1 MKFITN
7 SLRGR
12 GIFMA
17 TRSDDESI
25 VSQQKT
31 AETVKKEGSAAFQ
44 SQYFFRD
51 TAAGLITGAMAIP
64 LTIGIAIM
72 SNYPIKVGLAT
83 VAFASLI
90 GWINAWFK
98 PGNFIGSPGIAAGLA
113 PVLAMGVAA
122 FGIQNMAFCICM
134 TAIMQAIIWKFNWQ
148 RYLLV
153 AVPVYLVEGLLAGV
167 GLKILLKFSEFT
179 YEIPAELVTEDFW
192 NEARIQM
199 AAISAGGLG
208 VFLLLFAKFKDT
220 QPAVPYF
227 AIIIGGVILAQFM
240 TVPMISVEDVEL
252 QLKLPLPSDDTTILM
267 LAYMIFFCAML
278 AIVDVIEQVMSN
290 AAIEK
295 IDPLKRKT
303 NSNNSLFAI
312 WIANLGSSF
321 FGGMTNL
328 DGLAKSTTNKLAGAM
343 TKFSVLIIGSV
354 VCFFTFN
361 THYLDYLPKFALAAI
376 MLFTGYKMIAGLV
389 HVTHYGPYALILAFL
404 TAGLVYKVGIF
415 EGLLV
420 AMVIH
425 GVVHY
430 LVYTKH
436 ENMPGKSVVK
446 RYFDNLRKDNS
457 NLQ

>member
-1 MKFITN
+1 
-7 SLRGR
+7 
-12 GIFMA
+12 MA
-17 TRSDDESI
+17 SRLDDESV

-31 AETVKKEGSAAFQ
+31 VETTKKEGSAAFQ

-83 VAFASLI
+83 VAFAAFI

-122 FGIQNMAFCICM
+122 FGIQNMAFCIFM
-134 TAIMQAIIWKFNWQ
+134 TAVMQAIIWKFNWQ

-199 AAISAGGLG
+199 AAISAGGLAF
-208 VFLLLFAKFKDT
+208 FLFLFSKFKDT
-220 QPAVPYF
+220 QPAIPYF
-227 AIIIGGVILAQFM
+227 AIIIGGVILAQFVS
-240 TVPMISVEDVEL
+240 VPMISVEDVDLE
-252 QLKLPLPSDDTTILM
+252 LKLPLPSEDTTILM
-267 LAYMIFFCAML
+267 LAYMLFFCAML

-303 NSNNSLFAI
+303 NSNNSLLAI

-343 TKFSVLIIGSV
+343 TKFSVLVIGSV

-389 HVTHYGPYALILAFL
+389 HVTHYGPYALMLAFL

-415 EGLLV
+415 EGLLI
-420 AMVIH
+420 AMAIH

-436 ENMPGKSVVK
+436 ENMPGRSVVK

>member
-1 MKFITN
+1 
-7 SLRGR
+7 
-12 GIFMA
+12 MA
-17 TRSDDESI
+17 TRLDDESI
-25 VSQQKT
+25 VSQQKS

-44 SQYFFRD
+44 SQYIFRD

-64 LTIGIAIM
+64 LTIGIAMM

-83 VAFASLI
+83 VALASLI
-90 GWINAWFK
+90 GWINAWFR

-122 FGIQNMAFCICM
+122 FGIQNMAFCICL
-134 TAIMQAIIWKFNWQ
+134 TAVMQAIIWKFNWQ
-148 RYLLV
+148 QYLLV

-167 GLKILLKFSEFT
+167 GLKIMLKFSEFT
-179 YEIPAELVTEDFW
+179 YEIPAEMVTEDFW

-199 AAISAGGLG
+199 AAISAAGLG
-208 VFLLLFAKFKDT
+208 LFLFLFSKFKDT
-220 QPAVPYF
+220 QPAIPYF
-227 AIIIGGVILAQFM
+227 AIIIGGVILAQFVS
-240 TVPMISVEDVEL
+240 VPMISVEDIEL
-252 QLKLPLPSDDTTILM
+252 QLKLPLPSEDTTVLM
-267 LAYMIFFCAML
+267 LAYMVFFCAML

-303 NSNNSLFAI
+303 NSNNSLLAI

-343 TKFSVLIIGSV
+343 TKFSVLIIGTV

-389 HVTHYGPYALILAFL
+389 HVTHYGPYALILALL

-415 EGLLV
+415 EGLLI

-425 GVVHY
+425 GFVHY

-436 ENMPGKSVVK
+436 ENMPGRSVIK
-446 RYFDNLRKDNS
+446 RYFDNLKKDNS

>member
-1 MKFITN
+1 
-7 SLRGR
+7 
-12 GIFMA
+12 MA
-17 TRSDDESI
+17 TRSDDDSI
-25 VSQQKT
+25 VSQQKSV
-31 AETVKKEGSAAFQ
+31 EIVKKEGSAAFQ

-122 FGIQNMAFCICM
+122 FGVQNMAFCICM
-134 TAIMQAIIWKFNWQ
+134 TAVMQAIIWKFNWQ

-199 AAISAGGLG
+199 AAISAGGLAL
-208 VFLLLFAKFKDT
+208 FLLLFSKFKDT
-220 QPAVPYF
+220 QPAIPYF
-227 AIIIGGVILAQFM
+227 AIIIGGVVLAQFVS
-240 TVPMISVEDVEL
+240 VPMISVEDIPLEL
-252 QLKLPLPSDDTTILM
+252 RLPLPSEDTTILM

-389 HVTHYGPYALILAFL
+389 HVTHYGPYALMLAFL

-415 EGLLV
+415 EGLLI
-420 AMVIH
+420 AMAVH
-425 GVVHY
+425 GVIHY

-436 ENMPGKSVVK
+436 ENMPGRSVIK
-446 RYFDNLRKDNS
+446 RYFDNLKKDNS

>member
-1 MKFITN
+1 
-7 SLRGR
+7 
-12 GIFMA
+12 MA

-25 VSQQKT
+25 VSQQKS
-31 AETVKKEGSAAFQ
+31 AEVVKKEGSAAFQ

-90 GWINAWFK
+90 GWINAWFR

-134 TAIMQAIIWKFNWQ
+134 TAIMQGVIWKFNWQ

-199 AAISAGGLG
+199 AAISAGGLAL
-208 VFLLLFAKFKDT
+208 FLILFSKFKDT
-220 QPAVPYF
+220 QPAIPYF
-227 AIIIGGVILAQFM
+227 AIIIGGVILAQFVS
-240 TVPMISVEDVEL
+240 VPMISVEDIEL
-252 QLKLPLPSDDTTILM
+252 QLKLPIPSEDTTMLM
-267 LAYMIFFCAML
+267 LVYMIFFCAML

-303 NSNNSLFAI
+303 NSNNSLLAI

-389 HVTHYGPYALILAFL
+389 HVTHYGPYALMLAFL

-415 EGLLV
+415 EGLLI
-420 AMVIH
+420 AMAVH

-436 ENMPGKSVVK
+436 ENMPSKSVFK
-446 RYFDNLRKDNS
+446 RYFDNLKKDNS

>member
-1 MKFITN
+1 
-7 SLRGR
+7 
-12 GIFMA
+12 MA
-17 TRSDDESI
+17 TRLDDESI
-25 VSQQKT
+25 VSQQKS

-44 SQYFFRD
+44 SQYIFRD

-90 GWINAWFK
+90 GWINAWFR

-122 FGIQNMAFCICM
+122 FGIQNMAFCICL
-134 TAIMQAIIWKFNWQ
+134 TAVMQAIIWKFNWQ

-179 YEIPAELVTEDFW
+179 YEIPAEMVTEDFW

-199 AAISAGGLG
+199 AAISAAGLG
-208 VFLLLFAKFKDT
+208 VFLFLFSKFKDT

-227 AIIIGGVILAQFM
+227 AIIIGGVILAQFVS
-240 TVPMISVEDVEL
+240 VPMISVEDIEL
-252 QLKLPLPSDDTTILM
+252 QLKLPLPSEDTTVLM
-267 LAYMIFFCAML
+267 LTYMVFFCAML

-303 NSNNSLFAI
+303 NSNNSLLAI

-343 TKFSVLIIGSV
+343 TKFSVLVIGTV
-354 VCFFTFN
+354 VCFFMFN

-389 HVTHYGPYALILAFL
+389 HVTHYGPYALILALL

-415 EGLLV
+415 EGLLI

-425 GVVHY
+425 GFVHY

-436 ENMPGKSVVK
+436 ENMPGRSVIK
-446 RYFDNLRKDNS
+446 RYFDNLKKDNS

>member
-1 MKFITN
+1 
-7 SLRGR
+7 
-12 GIFMA
+12 MA

-25 VSQQKT
+25 VSQQKKV
-31 AETVKKEGSAAFQ
+31 ETVKKEGSAAFQ
-44 SQYFFRD
+44 SQYVFRD

-208 VFLLLFAKFKDT
+208 LFLLLFAKFKDT

-252 QLKLPLPSDDTTILM
+252 QLKLPLPSEDTTVLM

-303 NSNNSLFAI
+303 NSNNSLLAI

-343 TKFSVLIIGSV
+343 TKFSVLVIGSV

-404 TAGLVYKVGIF
+404 TAGSVYKVGIF

-420 AMVIH
+420 AMLIH